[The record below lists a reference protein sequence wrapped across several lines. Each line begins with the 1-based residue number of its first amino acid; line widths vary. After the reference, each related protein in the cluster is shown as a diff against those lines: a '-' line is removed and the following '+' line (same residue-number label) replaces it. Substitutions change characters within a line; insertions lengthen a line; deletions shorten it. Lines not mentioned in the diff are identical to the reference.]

1 MIKVQKNQRENPNK
15 RLVHLFLTELCQHY
29 WKKEYLKAVSIIFIL
44 SGSKLKITK
53 LFEKFLNLADRLL
66 DCQILA
72 ISSFLQFLNEVE
84 DQVPIQF

>member
-1 MIKVQKNQRENPNK
+1 MIKAQKKSKRASQ
-15 RLVHLFLTELCQHY
+15 RLVHLFLTELYQHY
-29 WKKEYLKAVSIIFIL
+29 WKKKYLKAVSIIFIL